1 MATTPA
7 SDATRRALGSLGTQV
22 GSHQAGQVFPA
33 AWAGP
38 GWGQG
43 SGLGCRAWQQLC
55 GLSQDAHTCA
65 DLPGAGAST
74 VAAPSLLQL
83 IVGSSCQVGDAS
95 RTFLECRGSPRRG
108 KAGRQA
114 PAGPTSLILNL
125 SFPAVRSQAAPPEP
139 QLSPL

>member
-1 MATTPA
+1 MHSQCSHTWPLSPLETHLGPLSLMTTTPA
-7 SDATRRALGSLGTQV
+7 SDAPRRALGSSGTQV

-43 SGLGCRAWQQLC
+43 PGLGCRACQQRC

-74 VAAPSLLQL
+74 VAAPSILQL
-83 IVGSSCQVGDAS
+83 IVGSSCQARDAS

-108 KAGRQA
+108 KAGRPRQ
-114 PAGPTSLILNL
+114 GPHL
-125 SFPAVRSQAAPPEP
+125 
-139 QLSPL
+139 